1 MIVTP
6 VIGLGRGGSWGA
18 DDSIVFATTDATG
31 LLRVPARGGEVT
43 VLTTPEPG
51 RDHVFPQV
59 LPGGRAV
66 LFTTVASGQASSAQ
80 IAVLDLRSGTQT
92 VLLSGG
98 SHGQYA
104 ASGHLVYGAAG
115 TLRAV
120 AFDLDTLT
128 IRGNTVPVVERV
140 VTKATGA
147 ANFAMSRDGS
157 LVYESGDIASV
168 AERTL
173 VWVDRQGHEEVVAGA
188 PKRAYTY
195 PRISPDGTRVALDI
209 RDQQNDIWM
218 WDLTRTNLS
227 QITQDPGLNRGVA
240 WMPDGKK
247 IVFSAER
254 DGSQSLFWQAA
265 DASGSS
271 ERLTTPRSGRTNFPN
286 SVAADGARM
295 VFSEP
300 DATPHDLYMLQ
311 LDSEL
316 KVSPLLNAPHDEHNG
331 EVSPNGR
338 WLAYQS
344 DETGSAEVYVRPF
357 PNVGDSRDEDLD
369 WGRHTPGLGTERSR
383 ALLPQGGRHDG
394 RRADPPGRRWAL
406 QPRYTHIPFSRRI
419 LHGPVGAH
427 V

>member
-1 MIVTP
+1 M
-6 VIGLGRGGSWGA
+6 
-18 DDSIVFATTDATG
+18 
-31 LLRVPARGGEVT
+31 
-43 VLTTPEPG
+43 
-51 RDHVFPQV
+51 
-59 LPGGRAV
+59 
-66 LFTTVASGQASSAQ
+66 
-80 IAVLDLRSGTQT
+80 
-92 VLLSGG
+92 
-98 SHGQYA
+98 
-104 ASGHLVYGAAG
+104 
-115 TLRAV
+115 

-357 PNVGDSRDEDLD
+357 PNVGDSRDKISTGGGTRPA
-369 WGRHTPGLGTERSR
+369 WARSGRELFYLKGDGTMV
-383 ALLPQGGRHDG
+383 AVPIHPDAGGRFNPGIPTSLFQGAYFMGQSARTYDVSPDG
-394 RRADPPGRRWAL
+394 
-406 QPRYTHIPFSRRI
+406 SRFLMI
-419 LHGPVGAH
+419 KGAAPSTNSSAVQLVVVQH
-427 V
+427 WFEELKRLVPTK